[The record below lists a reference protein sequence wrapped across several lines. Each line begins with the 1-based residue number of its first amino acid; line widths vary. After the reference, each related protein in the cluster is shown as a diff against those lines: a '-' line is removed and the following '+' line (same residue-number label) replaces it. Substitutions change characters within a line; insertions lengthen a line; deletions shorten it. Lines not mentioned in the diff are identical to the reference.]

1 MNFSV
6 QDFLQVLSKDSGR
19 FQARAGENNDALAPG
34 SVVRF
39 SRYFDTHL
47 GDFASSDI
55 AGGMMG
61 TLEKPDETRNDHFVV
76 RLGDMTPVSVHKQNL
91 SPVKN

>member
-1 MNFSV
+1 MNYSV
-6 QDFLQVLSKDSGR
+6 QDFLQVLAGDSNR
-19 FQARAGENNDALAPG
+19 VQARADEQSGALAPG

-39 SRYFDTHL
+39 SRYFDPHL

-61 TLEKPDETRNDHFVV
+61 TLEKPDENRNDHYIV
-76 RLGDMTPVSVHKQNL
+76 RLGDTTPVSVHKQNL
-91 SPVKN
+91 STVKI